1 MLELYI
7 LAFVVIIY
15 IAFSF
20 SNVKYGGTPN
30 IAIKNILI
38 VDVANMYVAWKKETG
53 RKQSQ
58 FVCMSQHYKE
68 FIKHNDVETCKVLYV
83 IKNYNRTEVNEKD
96 IKNTRKIIGKEV
108 DDKDRFRMRH
118 PHVMVASAEDY
129 SDRSHEEWERNHY
142 MKGRDDYLCFYLAMM
157 YKRGNI
163 NMVIMSNDKFKDF
176 VELGFV
182 PPFSAI
188 VMFKDGFIEHI
199 YPRMNAL
206 GQLSD
211 YQMTNITLDFSFDKK
226 YRKDPSFKQK
236 PIWI

>member
-7 LAFVVIIY
+7 FAFVVIIY

-30 IAIKNILI
+30 IKIKNILI
-38 VDVANMYVAWKKETG
+38 VDVANMYVSWKKETG
-53 RKQSQ
+53 RKQSYW
-58 FVCMSQHYKE
+58 VCMSQHYKE

-96 IKNTRKIIGKEV
+96 EKKERKIIRIESDAG
-108 DDKDRFRMRH
+108 DRFRMRH
-118 PHVMVASAEDY
+118 PHAILARANDY
-129 SDRSHEEWERNHY
+129 SDRSYEEWERNHY
-142 MKGRDDYLCFYLAMM
+142 MKGRDDYLCFYLARIF
-157 YKRGNI
+157 KRGNI
-163 NMVIMSNDKFKDF
+163 NTVIMSNDKFKDF

-182 PPFSAI
+182 PPFSAVVI
-188 VMFKDGFIEHI
+188 YKDGFVEHI

-236 PIWI
+236 PIWL